1 MTAFNVYRFVFPD
14 YATALAVALAA
25 GVCRMVDDLTQEPDE
40 NGDYPQRLE
49 TTVTATVRETLYL
62 RRANGDLVKEVPG
75 QVVMT
80 RRADTFFR
88 GEGLQRQRR
97 DAEGNL
103 LWLAETD
110 ADDNPL
116 PDMETLGGYHVDVL
130 TNVPPETAEQQQAL
144 AEYAVD
150 PTYPLFSFGE
160 AA

>member
-1 MTAFNVYRFVFPD
+1 MTYQTYRFVFPD
-14 YATALAVALAA
+14 YDTAVAVAVAA
-25 GVCRMVDDLTQEPDE
+25 GVARWVDDTEQEPDE
-40 NGDYPQRLE
+40 DGVYPQRLE

-88 GEGLQRQRR
+88 GGGLQRQRR

-103 LWLAETD
+103 LWLEDTD
-110 ADDNPL
+110 DDGNPL
-116 PDMETLGGYHVDVL
+116 PDMETMAGFHVDVL
-130 TNVPPETAEQQQAL
+130 TNVPPETQEQQDAL

-150 PTYPLFSFGE
+150 PTWPMFSFGE